1 MYVLDN
7 IGKIIE
13 RIDLE
18 YPNDAEA
25 VSDGKIYA
33 RKNDVE
39 IWCSQ
44 RVVTVLHP
52 LA

>member
-39 IWCSQ
+39 IWCGQ